1 MHLFAHTP
9 VFLVLLLISSHVNM
23 CASFFVHLS
32 GTVCPRDDNTS
43 LFDIKRSE
51 LPNNGHSIGK
61 EYKLGLLVTN
71 TK

>member
-1 MHLFAHTP
+1 
-9 VFLVLLLISSHVNM
+9 M

-51 LPNNGHSIGK
+51 LPNNGHSRIKTWTIG
-61 EYKLGLLVTN
+61 YKYKIGDDRNLSLCSVLIASEAIHLWN
-71 TK
+71 Q